1 MDAGMPVS
9 NQTQAEE
16 MGELRV
22 RIQSERADQPVEN
35 AKVQVFDPDEPE
47 KVLYEAQTDENGIAP
62 VLTLPTPPLTYSMEP
77 GAEQPYATYSIR
89 ITKDAYDGQVISG
102 TQILPTVRAEQ
113 DVVLLPS
120 LTEQGPNES
129 IVIGPHTL
137 FGDYPD
143 KSPEDEIKP
152 VTESGEIVLSRVVIP
167 EYVVVHDG
175 SPSDSTAQNYYVR
188 YSDYIKNVAA
198 CEIYA
203 TWPESTI
210 MANVLAIMSFTL
222 NRVYTEW
229 YRNKGYSF
237 TITSSTAYDHKWI
250 YGKSGY
256 DSINRVVDQLFA
268 NYLSRPNIVQPIL
281 TQYCDG
287 KKVQCESR
295 GWMTQWGSKALGDQ
309 NYSAIE
315 ILRYYYGANMY
326 INEAEEISGIPSSWP
341 GVDLTIG
348 STGDKVRQM
357 QNQLNQI
364 ATAYPLIPKITAD
377 GIFGE
382 QTAEA
387 VRVFQRIFD
396 LPASGVV
403 DYPTWY
409 KISNVYVGV
418 SKIAELM

>member
-1 MDAGMPVS
+1 
-9 NQTQAEE
+9 
-16 MGELRV
+16 
-22 RIQSERADQPVEN
+22 
-35 AKVQVFDPDEPE
+35 
-47 KVLYEAQTDENGIAP
+47 
-62 VLTLPTPPLTYSMEP
+62 
-77 GAEQPYATYSIR
+77 
-89 ITKDAYDGQVISG
+89 
-102 TQILPTVRAEQ
+102 
-113 DVVLLPS
+113 
-120 LTEQGPNES
+120 
-129 IVIGPHTL
+129 
-137 FGDYPD
+137 
-143 KSPEDEIKP
+143 
-152 VTESGEIVLSRVVIP
+152 
-167 EYVVVHDG
+167 
-175 SPSDSTAQNYYVR
+175 
-188 YSDYIKNVAA
+188 
-198 CEIYA
+198 
-203 TWPESTI
+203 

-256 DSINRVVDQLFA
+256 DTINGVVDQLFS

-287 KKVQCESR
+287 RKVQCESR
-295 GWMTQWGSKALGDQ
+295 GWMTQWGSKSLGDQ
-309 NYSAIE
+309 NYSALE
-315 ILRYYYGANMY
+315 ILRYYYGENMY

-341 GVDLTIG
+341 GVDLMVG
-348 STGDKVRQM
+348 SRGDKVRQM

-364 ATAYPLIPKITAD
+364 ATAYPLIPKIAED

-396 LPASGVV
+396 LPVSGVV